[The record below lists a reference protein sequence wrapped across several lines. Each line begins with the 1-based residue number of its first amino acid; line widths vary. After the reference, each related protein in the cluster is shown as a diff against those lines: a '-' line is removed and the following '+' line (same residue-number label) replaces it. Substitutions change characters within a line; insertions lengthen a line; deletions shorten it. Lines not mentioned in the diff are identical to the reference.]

1 MSATAYTAFVLV
13 VLTAVAY
20 VLTSMADAIAPMGG
34 AL

>member
-20 VLTSMADAIAPMGG
+20 VLTSLVDAISPMSG

>member
-13 VLTAVAY
+13 VLASVAY
-20 VLTSMADAIAPMGG
+20 VLASLVDAIAPMGG

>member
-13 VLTAVAY
+13 CLAAVAY
-20 VLTSMADAIAPMGG
+20 VLSSLVAAITPMG